1 MRLSIFLFASICIFA
16 AVIAALPMAQQEQ
29 EDVRGAFLTSRPKE
43 KPDNP
48 PAGTRPSR
56 RRPKTATPSPTPK
69 NTPGPTNS
77 NRKTKAPPLGETKP
91 ERINTGRIGLGL
103 TLFTRDSNG
112 LAVRVDP
119 THTFH
124 KGDRVRVLLET
135 NGDGYLY
142 IFNTT
147 DGGQPVM
154 LYPSPE
160 LDEAGNYIQAHVP
173 FEIPS
178 SLAAQERLRWFVF
191 DEHGGNERLYFVFS
205 REPLAGVP
213 LEDDLI
219 TYCRDAKPPCPWQP
233 AAAVWSQIRM
243 KMDQPLQIDKAQR
256 YDKPQ
261 TDTEHQAT
269 TRGIGLAKDDPQPS
283 LIMMAASSNTSMLVT
298 TLDLIH
304 E

>member
-1 MRLSIFLFASICIFA
+1 MRLSIFLFPSICIFA
-16 AVIAALPMAQQEQ
+16 VVIAALPMAQQEQ
-29 EDVRGAFLTSRPKE
+29 EDVRGAFLTWRPKE
-43 KPDNP
+43 KPDTP

-219 TYCRDAKPPCPWQP
+219 TYCRDAKPPCSWQP

-256 YDKPQ
+256 YDKAQ